1 VKCGWLRK
9 QGGIV
14 RSWHRRYFVMKGD
27 YIFYYASD
35 DDCTSGKPPLGSVFL
50 PGNRVVEIPFSSGD
64 AEKFQFEIQ
73 TGLFAMLPRSLFF
86 TGVMVLSSSED
97 RPHDRSWSCFGMI
110 PACDRRTVGWMV
122 GQNLS

>member
-1 VKCGWLRK
+1 MFTISSAAIPYIVCSTIDLLCNSYTLAYFAQENVKSGWLRK

-35 DDCTSGKPPLGSVFL
+35 DECTSGKPPLGSVFL

-64 AEKFQFEIQ
+64 AEKFQFEIHS
-73 TGLFAMLPRSLFF
+73 GLFAVLPRSQFLKAKL
-86 TGVMVLSSSED
+86 G
-97 RPHDRSWSCFGMI
+97 
-110 PACDRRTVGWMV
+110 
-122 GQNLS
+122 